1 MRLRMRLRNGPRIGA
16 ACLIVSMAIG
26 LTSARADEAQDRSAQ
41 VDSLF
46 KAWDKPASPGCA
58 LSIMKDGQIVYAR
71 GYGMAD
77 LEHDVK
83 ITPASVF
90 HVASVSKQFTAA
102 SVLMLASEGK
112 VSLDDEVRKYV
123 PQLPDFGV
131 PITIRHLIH
140 HTSGLRDQWDLLG
153 IAGWRYS
160 LDLITDG
167 DVLSVLSRQK
177 QLNFAPGSKHLY
189 SNTGFTLLAQIVKN
203 VSGQSFRA
211 FTRDR
216 IFLPLG
222 MTHTHFR
229 DNHAEIVQDIAYG
242 YKRTGDGFELSIPN
256 FDTVG
261 ATSLLTTVEDLAR
274 WDENFYS
281 HILGG
286 AALAAQLEDR
296 GRLNDGTSLNYA
308 GGLEINRYRGQKI
321 VEHSGGDAGYR
332 AHLARFPDQ
341 HFSVA
346 LTCNIAEAAP
356 AVLARRIADI
366 YLANALATRGANL
379 SAVLAPQPGEEQL
392 ARWVGLYTERDEGDR
407 VFVVT
412 SSNGKLQGNIGVY
425 GRASTMDAI
434 GADRFRYPIN
444 PRTEVAFEEGKA
456 GGPAEVTTYL
466 DGRKAHH
473 YVRVPPY
480 NPSDSELQQF
490 AGTYRADEVDMP
502 YEVVVKGRQLSVRS
516 LKTRDVTL
524 MPVTADLFDGG
535 GMRVR
540 FTRNAEGA
548 VSGAL
553 LSTFRVY
560 DMRFERS
567 R

>member
-1 MRLRMRLRNGPRIGA
+1 MGLRMGA
-16 ACLIVSMAIG
+16 GFSVAGLILLVTIEGTVAH
-26 LTSARADEAQDRSAQ
+26 ADEAQDRAAQ

-58 LSIMKDGQIVYAR
+58 LSIMKDGQVVYAR

-83 ITPASVF
+83 ISPASVF

-102 SVLMLASEGK
+102 AVLMLASEGRL
-112 VSLDDEVRKYV
+112 SLDDEVRKHV

-131 PITIRHLIH
+131 PITIRHLLH

-167 DVLSVLSRQK
+167 DVMAVLSRQK
-177 QLNFAPGSKHLY
+177 NLNFAPGSKHLY
-189 SNTGFTLLAQIVKN
+189 SNTGFTLLAQIVQN
-203 VSGQSFRA
+203 VSGQSFRT

-216 IFLPLG
+216 IFVPLG

-229 DNHAEIVQDIAYG
+229 DNHAEIVKDIAYG
-242 YKRTGDGFELSIPN
+242 YRRSGDGFELSIPN

-261 ATSLLTTVEDLAR
+261 ATSLLTTAEDLAR

-281 HILGG
+281 HSLGG
-286 AALAAQLEDR
+286 AALAAQLEEP
-296 GRLNDGTSLNYA
+296 GQLNDGTKLNYA
-308 GGLEINRYRGQKI
+308 GGLEINRYRGLRV

-341 HFSVA
+341 HFSVV
-346 LTCNIAEAAP
+346 LLCNLAETAP
-356 AVLARRIADI
+356 AVLVRRIADI
-366 YLANALATRGANL
+366 YLANALAVRGANRRP
-379 SAVLAPQPGEEQL
+379 VLAEQPVEEQL
-392 ARWVGLYTERDEGDR
+392 GKWVGLYTEREEGDR

-412 SSNGKLQGNIGVY
+412 SSDGKLQGNISMFGK
-425 GRASTMDAI
+425 ASAMEAVGT
-434 GADRFRYPIN
+434 DRFRYPIN
-444 PRTEVAFEEGKA
+444 PRTEAAFEEGKA
-456 GGPAEVTTYL
+456 GGPPEVTTYL
-466 DGRKAHH
+466 DGKKAHH

-480 NPSDSELQQF
+480 SPTDTELQRF
-490 AGTYRADEVDMP
+490 AGIYRAEEVDMP
-502 YEVVVKGRQLSVRS
+502 YEVIVKGPQLAVRS
-516 LKTRDVTL
+516 LKSRDVTL
-524 MPVTADLFDGG
+524 VPVTADLFDGG

-553 LSTFRVY
+553 LSTYRVY
-560 DMRFERS
+560 DLRFEKSQR
-567 R
+567 